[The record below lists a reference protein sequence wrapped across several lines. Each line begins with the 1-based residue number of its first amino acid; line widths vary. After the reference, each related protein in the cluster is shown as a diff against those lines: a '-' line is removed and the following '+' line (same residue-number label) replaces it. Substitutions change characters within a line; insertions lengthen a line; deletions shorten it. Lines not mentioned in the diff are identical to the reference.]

1 MGIRMNG
8 SRWSGVAVNVS
19 VATIAVAFLAAT
31 PAQRNTV
38 VKSRSAG
45 KVLRRD
51 DIARVAREQ
60 KNAVV
65 SLHTLR
71 GGAGAGAGT
80 APRLWVE
87 PSTEG
92 LGSGFLIDASGL
104 ILTNAHVVDGADVIH
119 VRTPDG
125 DDIDAEVVGRDPEDD
140 LALVRAEGISSR
152 PVVLGDSDRV
162 EVGDWVIA
170 IGNPLG
176 LHHTVSAGII
186 SAKARGIDDS
196 GLEFL
201 QTDAAI
207 NPGSS
212 GGPLFDLDGKV
223 IGIATVIVSGGSGNV
238 GLNFAIPINTVKAV
252 LAQMRAGRVVHGWLG
267 VVSVAMNAAGARRF
281 GLRSASDGLYVQEV
295 APGGPAD
302 QAGLRQ
308 GDVLLGMVG
317 APPVSAR
324 DLHTKLRQLA
334 PGTRITLRVLR
345 DGQRVEL
352 PVAIGTSPSSPEVK
366 R

>member
-1 MGIRMNG
+1 MI
-8 SRWSGVAVNVS
+8 AS
-19 VATIAVAFLAAT
+19 VAIVAVAFLAAT
-31 PAQRNTV
+31 PAQKSTV
-38 VKSRSAG
+38 ITPSSTG

-60 KNAVV
+60 QNAVV

-71 GGAGAGAGT
+71 GGAGT
-80 APRLWVE
+80 QTTPRLWVE
-87 PSTEG
+87 PVKEG

-119 VRTPDG
+119 VRTADG
-125 DDIDAEVVGRDPEDD
+125 DDVDAEIVGRDPEDD
-140 LALVRAEGISSR
+140 LALVRAAGVNAR

-162 EVGDWVIA
+162 EVGEWVVA

-176 LHHTVSAGII
+176 LHHSVTAGII

-223 IGIATVIVSGGSGNV
+223 IGIATVIVSEGGGNV

-252 LAQMRAGRVVHGWLG
+252 LPQMRTGRVVHGWLG
-267 VVSVAMNAAGARRF
+267 VVSLAMNATGARRF
-281 GLRSASDGLYVQEV
+281 GLRSPSEGLYVQEV

-302 QAGLRQ
+302 QAGLRA
-308 GDVLLGMVG
+308 GDLLLGMVAG
-317 APPVSAR
+317 TPVNAR

-334 PGTRITLRVLR
+334 PGTRVTLRVLR
-345 DGQRVEL
+345 DGQRIEL
-352 PVAIGTSPSSPEVK
+352 SVVIGTSPSRPEVK